1 MSTTTAAEP
10 TQAPKDTLLG
20 KIVQHA
26 IDRVEFLPARPELEE
41 VEAICSE
48 VSALCPVT
56 KQPDLYTVT
65 IRYEPHGQVIESKAL
80 KLYLWRFRDMGI
92 SCEDLAAVI
101 AADLTRDHGWPVS
114 VSTQQQSRGGIVL
127 KGHATGFVAE

>member
-1 MSTTTAAEP
+1 MTSTSPAQP
-10 TQAPKDTLLG
+10 TQAPEDTLLG
-20 KIVQHA
+20 KVVQHA
-26 IDRVEFLPARPELEE
+26 IDHVEFLPARPELHS
-41 VEAICSE
+41 VDAIANE

-65 IRYEPHGQVIESKAL
+65 ISYEPHGHVIESKSL

-101 AADLTRDHGWPVS
+101 AADVARDHGHPVA
-114 VSTQQQSRGGIVL
+114 VTTQQQSRGGIVL
-127 KGHATGFVAE
+127 KAFAVGNPA